1 MTAERLIDLSETA
14 QKLEE
19 NLDAPPERNPIDVV
33 PLVTR
38 AATQIDEAH
47 SEASITIQAP
57 KTAVAQT
64 APRLETAI
72 WELIDNAAT
81 HAGDTPTV
89 GVEVAN
95 TDDEVVIRVRDDGPG
110 LPNIEQS
117 VLLSGDE
124 TPLVHGK
131 RLGLWLVYWIVTS
144 LDGELDVLDDRPGAA
159 IEIRLPAAP

>member
-1 MTAERLIDLSETA
+1 LIDLSETA

-19 NLDAPPERNPIDVV
+19 NLDSPPELEPIDVV

-47 SEASITIQAP
+47 VAATITIDTSE
-57 KTAVAQT
+57 TAVAQS

-72 WELIDNAAT
+72 WELVDNAAT

-89 GVEVAN
+89 EVSVSV
-95 TDDEVVIRVRDDGPG
+95 TDDAVVIRVLDDGPG
-110 LPNIEQS
+110 LPEMEQS

-144 LDGELDVLDDRPGAA
+144 LDGDLDVLDGRPGAA